1 MYKPVTKEEEIVFLL
16 HKIARTVRK
25 KTEFYTE
32 FSELS
37 IAQTQAMVAISLGK
51 STMKELAEELN
62 IAFPTTT
69 ILTGRLVKGGYVTRK
84 ADKNDRRI
92 IHLSL
97 TNKGTRT
104 FKKVM
109 KSKMNKVKLI
119 FNKMSEKDKK
129 SLCRI
134 LSNLLVELK
143 NN

>member
-92 IHLSL
+92 IRLSL

>member
-1 MYKPVTKEEEIVFLL
+1 VTKEEEIVFLL

-92 IHLSL
+92 IRLSL

>member
-1 MYKPVTKEEEIVFLL
+1 VTKEEEIVFLL